1 MKRGRDSIFITDLT
15 YDGCSMQSLSFKK
28 CTNIPSE
35 YADTANRL
43 LWHIPELIL
52 PAPLYRQKASLD
64 SG

>member
-1 MKRGRDSIFITDLT
+1 
-15 YDGCSMQSLSFKK
+15 MQSLSFKK